1 MSDLLQIVKGL
12 SMQPKCVLVLG
23 ARTEAMLNWLFSLTT
38 TQVVLVEPEP
48 AMFEKATLLHSAK
61 GSPESVVIKHGVPA
75 FEAKQKSMRYFVSNV
90 PGYSSVLPPNVIKS
104 IRPALEFT
112 EQDTAVIELK
122 PLLQQYDISES
133 RPCLLISQLNGAEQ
147 QCLNY
152 QLLNAFTHVV
162 MQSSL
167 KPVFGESKPAEKL
180 QKEFTECGRD
190 YLVLAESMP
199 PYSNFL
205 ATKKV
210 NTKQALSYFSQRQQ
224 HREIKAELENQLNAS
239 QSNAKNVEEE
249 LHQTKQQLHAA
260 KQQSEEKQKHL
271 SGELQQAKE
280 QLQIAK
286 KQSEEKQKQL
296 GDELQQ
302 AKEQL
307 QIAKQQ
313 SEEKQKQLGGE
324 LQQAKEQLQTA
335 KQQSEEKQKQL
346 GDELQQAKEQL
357 QTAQQQSEEKQKQL
371 GGELQQA
378 KEQLQTAKQ
387 QSEEKQKQLG
397 DELQQAKKQ
406 LKTAKQNSEEVQKQL
421 RDELQQAKEQ
431 LQTVKLQSEE
441 RQKQLGDELQQAKEQ
456 LQTAQQQSEE
466 KQQQLSAELQQ
477 VKQDLKA
484 ERQRYEESKASLNHE
499 LALQKQTVEN
509 VCSERDEQRKE
520 LLEKIEYAQNSENKQ
535 IAVLELTNKLNLKL
549 QADLDALRDSYA
561 KKAKDETELK
571 ELVNELYAKL
581 KHASKFYYELEKKY
595 PELIEEQRG

>member
-1 MSDLLQIVKGL
+1 MSDLLHIVKGL
-12 SMQPKCVLVLG
+12 SVQPKCVLVLG
-23 ARTEAMLNWLFSLTT
+23 TRTEAMLNWLFSLTA

-48 AMFEKATLLHSAK
+48 AMFEKATLLHNAK
-61 GSPESVVIKHGVPA
+61 SSPESVVIKHGVPA
-75 FEAKQKSMRYFVSNV
+75 FEANQKSMRCFVSNV

-122 PLLQQYDISES
+122 PLLQQFDISES

-147 QCLNY
+147 QCLNN

-162 MQSSL
+162 IQSSL
-167 KPVFGESKPAEKL
+167 KPVYGESKPAEKL
-180 QKEFTECGRD
+180 EKEFTECGRD
-190 YLVLAESMP
+190 YLALAEPMP
-199 PYSNFL
+199 PYSNFV
-205 ATKKV
+205 ATKQV

-224 HREIKAELENQLNAS
+224 HREIKAELESQFNAS
-239 QSNAKNVEEE
+239 QSNAKIVDEE
-249 LHQTKQQLHAA
+249 LQQTKQQLQAAKQQSEEKQKQLGDELQHAKEQLHAA
-260 KQQSEEKQKHL
+260 KQQSEEKQK
-271 SGELQQAKE
+271 
-280 QLQIAK
+280 
-286 KQSEEKQKQL
+286 QL
-296 GDELQQ
+296 GDEL
-302 AKEQL
+302 KH
-307 QIAKQQ
+307 
-313 SEEKQKQLGGE
+313 
-324 LQQAKEQLQTA
+324 AKEQLQTA
-335 KQQSEEKQKQL
+335 QQQSEEKQKQL

-357 QTAQQQSEEKQKQL
+357 QTAQQQSDEK
-371 GGELQQA
+371 
-378 KEQLQTAKQ
+378 
-387 QSEEKQKQLG
+387 
-397 DELQQAKKQ
+397 
-406 LKTAKQNSEEVQKQL
+406 
-421 RDELQQAKEQ
+421 
-431 LQTVKLQSEE
+431 
-441 RQKQLGDELQQAKEQ
+441 QKQLGDELQQAKEQ

-466 KQQQLSAELQQ
+466 KQQQLLAELQQ

-484 ERQRYEESKASLNHE
+484 ERQRYEESKASFNHE